1 MPDARAQSWGPMER
15 LYSPSEVPEIQ
26 LYTYGSHERLRWL
39 AKVIYM
45 DSDTSP
51 YLEKEIKNKKR
62 KPHL

>member
-1 MPDARAQSWGPMER
+1 MER
-15 LYSPSEVPEIQ
+15 FYSPSEVPEIQ